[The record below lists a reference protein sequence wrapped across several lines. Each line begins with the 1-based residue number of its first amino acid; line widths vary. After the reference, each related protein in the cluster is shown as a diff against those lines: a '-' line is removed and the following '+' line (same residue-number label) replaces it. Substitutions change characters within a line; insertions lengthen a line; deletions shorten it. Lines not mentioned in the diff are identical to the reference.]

1 MKQIIRRVIDKK
13 GKIQIEEVPA
23 PIPGPRD
30 VLIDTR
36 YSVISTGTEMS
47 TLNKTFPELV
57 KQTLQDPWMR
67 QAVKNVMASGGVL
80 GTMDRVHDELI
91 AYRLV
96 GYSGAGIV
104 LETGSEVK
112 DIATGDRVAFS
123 GQGHSEIVRA
133 SRNQTV
139 KIPEGVSL
147 EEAAFSTIGAIA
159 LQGVRRAK
167 IELGHTV
174 AIIGLGLMGQ
184 IAFQLAQASGAKC
197 IGIEPSAD
205 RRALATD
212 LGISHV
218 IDPGQ
223 ENPID
228 RVNAMTGGTGADRVL
243 ICASGKDKTIA
254 NQALKMCRAQGR
266 VAVLGIVPM
275 DLERMPFFRKEL
287 DFVFSRAYGP
297 GPMDPEWESGRI
309 EYPAN
314 YIRWDAKRNMA
325 AFMDQVASG
334 KVKVSPL
341 ISGTHPVD
349 KAQEAYAS
357 IYTGS
362 SMASLLSYDPSG
374 VEVSSGVKIPMG
386 KAPSLRPAKDEVKVG
401 FIGCGNFTRSVLLP
415 EMKRVKGARI
425 HALAASTGMNT
436 KPMAEKYG
444 AQYVTSDIEELL
456 ADKEIDAVVVS
467 TRHHLHAPI
476 AIKALEA
483 GKHVMVEK
491 PMAMN
496 VTDALK
502 IAELARASGLH
513 LIVGHNRRYAPLT
526 RRLLA
531 SMPPSGPV
539 MAQYNVSIR
548 PLPAGHWTL
557 DEQEGGGR
565 LLGESDH
572 FFDMLNLF
580 IGSTPSSVSA
590 VALTQGE
597 QKLHESCDFSV
608 QIHYENGSIGTL
620 MYTDLSHPKFPRERL
635 EVFAGG
641 AFMRLEDYGRAEVFS
656 GKGWKKK
663 GSVDMGHRQELANFV
678 GVVLGRA
685 KVMGN
690 TEDGLMATLVAQ
702 AARHSLQS
710 RRVVQT
716 ADLSAGIVAQTEDT
730 YQKGEHIIEP
740 TTGEMDLMGEIAD
753 ASGIWDEVD
762 EDV

>member
-1 MKQIIRRVIDKK
+1 MKQVIRRVIDKK
-13 GKIQIEEVPA
+13 GKIKVEEVPV
-23 PIPGPRD
+23 PLTGPRD

-36 YSVISTGTEMS
+36 YSVISSGTEMS

-112 DIATGDRVAFS
+112 DIAVGDHVAFS
-123 GQGHSEIVRA
+123 GQGHSDIVRA
-133 SRNQTV
+133 SRNQAV
-139 KIPEGVSL
+139 RIPQGVTM

-159 LQGVRRAK
+159 LQGIRRAK

-174 AIIGLGLMGQ
+174 AVIGLGLMGQ
-184 IAFQLAQASGAKC
+184 IAFQLAQACGANC
-197 IGIEPSAD
+197 IGIEPSAA

-212 LGISHV
+212 MGISHV

-223 ENPID
+223 EDPID
-228 RVNAMTGGTGADRVL
+228 RVNSMTGGAGADRVL

-254 NQALKMCRAQGR
+254 NQALKMCRPQGR

-325 AFMDQVASG
+325 AFMDQIASG
-334 KVKVSPL
+334 RVKVSPL
-341 ISGTHPVD
+341 ISGTHPVE
-349 KAQEAYAS
+349 KAQEAYDS

-374 VEVSSGVKIPMG
+374 VEVSPGVKVPMG
-386 KAPSLRPAKDEVKVG
+386 KAPALRSAKDEVKVG

-415 EMKRVKGARI
+415 EMKKVKGARI

-456 ADKEIDAVVVS
+456 ADEEINAVVVS

-502 IAELARASGLH
+502 MAELARASGLH

-580 IGSTPSSVSA
+580 IGSAPKSINAA
-590 VALTQGE
+590 VLTQGD
-597 QKLHESCDFSV
+597 QKLHESCDFSIQV
-608 QIHYENGSIGTL
+608 NYENGSIGTL
-620 MYTDLSHPKFPRERL
+620 LYTDLSHPKFPRERM
-635 EVFAGG
+635 EVFTGG
-641 AFMRLEDYGRAEVFS
+641 AFLKLEDYGRAEVLS
-656 GKGWKKK
+656 GKGWSKK
-663 GSVDMGHRQELANFV
+663 GSVDMGHGKELTNFISV
-678 GVVLGRA
+678 ILG
-685 KVMGN
+685 KEKPMGDV
-690 TEDGLMATLVAQ
+690 EDGLYATLVAQ
-702 AARHSLQS
+702 AALKSIME
-710 RRVVQT
+710 RRTVQIKELFST
-716 ADLSAGIVAQTEDT
+716 QEDPSDESIDDDVNAMEDIKKELHLLSEIQNS
-730 YQKGEHIIEP
+730 
-740 TTGEMDLMGEIAD
+740 TGT
-753 ASGIWDEVD
+753 WDD
-762 EDV
+762 PDNN

>member
-1 MKQIIRRVIDKK
+1 MKQVIRRVIDRK
-13 GKIQIEEVPA
+13 GKIKVEEVPV
-23 PIPGPRD
+23 PITGPRD

-36 YSVISTGTEMS
+36 YSVISSGTEMS

-112 DIATGDRVAFS
+112 DISAGDRVAFS

-133 SRNQTV
+133 SRNQAV
-139 KIPEGVSL
+139 KIPEGVSF

-184 IAFQLAQASGAKC
+184 IAFQLAQASGANC
-197 IGIEPSAD
+197 IGIEPSAG
-205 RRALATD
+205 RRGLATD
-212 LGISHV
+212 LGIAHV
-218 IDPGQ
+218 IDPAQ
-223 ENPID
+223 EDPID
-228 RVNAMTGGTGADRVL
+228 RVNSMTGGAGADRVL

-309 EYPAN
+309 EYPTN
-314 YIRWDAKRNMA
+314 YVRWDAKRNMA
-325 AFMDQVASG
+325 AFMDQIASG
-334 KVKVSPL
+334 RVKVSPL
-341 ISGTHPVD
+341 ISGTHPVE
-349 KAQEAYAS
+349 KAQEAYDA
-357 IYTGS
+357 IYGGTS
-362 SMASLLSYDPSG
+362 LASLLSYDPSG
-374 VEVSSGVKIPMG
+374 SRTERVYKVPVG
-386 KAPSLRPAKDEVKVG
+386 KVPSIRTNRDEVKVG

-415 EMKRVKGARI
+415 EMKKVKGARI
-425 HALAASTGMNT
+425 HAIAASTGMNT

-444 AQYVTSDIEELL
+444 AQYVTSNIEEIL
-456 ADKEIDAVVVS
+456 ADEEINAVVIS

-502 IAELARASGLH
+502 MAELARANALH

-557 DEQEGGGR
+557 DEHEGGGR

-580 IGSTPSSVSA
+580 IGSTPGSVSA
-590 VALTQGE
+590 VALTQGD

-608 QIHYENGSIGTL
+608 QVHYQNGSIGTL
-620 MYTDLSHPKFPRERL
+620 LYTDLSHPKFPRERM
-635 EVFAGG
+635 EVFSGG
-641 AFMRLEDYGRAEVFS
+641 AFLKLEDYGRAEVFS
-656 GKGWKKK
+656 GKGWSKK
-663 GSVDMGHRQELANFV
+663 GSVDMGHGRELANFIDV
-678 GVVLGRA
+678 ILDRA
-685 KVMGN
+685 KPMGN
-690 TEDGLMATLVAQ
+690 VEDGLSATLVAQ
-702 AARHSLQS
+702 AALRSIQES
-710 RRVVQT
+710 RVVNIGT
-716 ADLSAGIVAQTEDT
+716 L
-730 YQKGEHIIEP
+730 IEESSLDKSKDE
-740 TTGEMDLMGEIAD
+740 TGESDQDSGTGELDLLGEILDNTDWDD
-753 ASGIWDEVD
+753 AGSDE
-762 EDV
+762 

>member
-1 MKQIIRRVIDKK
+1 MKQVIRRVIDRK
-13 GKIQIEEVPA
+13 GKIKVEEVPV
-23 PIPGPRD
+23 PVTGPRD

-36 YSVISTGTEMS
+36 YSVISSGTEMS

-112 DIATGDRVAFS
+112 DIAVGDHVAFS
-123 GQGHSEIVRA
+123 GQGHSDIVRA
-133 SRNQTV
+133 SRNQAV
-139 KIPEGVSL
+139 KIPQGVTM

-159 LQGVRRAK
+159 LQGIRRAK

-174 AIIGLGLMGQ
+174 AVIGLGLMGQ
-184 IAFQLAQASGAKC
+184 VAFQLALASGANC

-205 RRALATD
+205 RRTLATD

-218 IDPGQ
+218 IDPAQ
-223 ENPID
+223 EDPID
-228 RVNAMTGGTGADRVL
+228 RVNSMTGGTGADRVL

-314 YIRWDAKRNMA
+314 YVRWDAKRNMA
-325 AFMDQVASG
+325 AFMDQIASG
-334 KVKVSPL
+334 RVKVSPL
-341 ISGTHPVD
+341 ISGTHPVE
-349 KAQEAYAS
+349 KAQEAYDS

-374 VEVSSGVKIPMG
+374 IEISSGVKIPMG
-386 KAPSLRPAKDEVKVG
+386 KTPPLRPAKDVVKVG

-415 EMKRVKGARI
+415 EMKKVKGARI
-425 HALAASTGMNT
+425 QALAASTGMNT

-444 AQYVTSDIEELL
+444 AQYVTSNIEEIL
-456 ADKEIDAVVVS
+456 ADEEIDAVLVS

-502 IAELARASGLH
+502 MAELARANGLH

-565 LLGESDH
+565 LVGESDH

-580 IGSTPSSVSA
+580 TGSVPVNVSA
-590 VALTQGE
+590 VALIQGE

-608 QIHYENGSIGTL
+608 QVHYENGSIGTL
-620 MYTDLSHPKFPRERL
+620 LYTDLSHPKFPRERL

-641 AFMRLEDYGRAEVFS
+641 RFLKLEDYGKAEVFS
-656 GKGWKKK
+656 GKGWRKK
-663 GSVDMGHRQELANFV
+663 GSVDMGHGQELANFI
-678 GVVLGRA
+678 GVILGRA
-685 KVMGN
+685 EPLGN
-690 TEDGLMATLVAQ
+690 VEDGLNATLVAQ
-702 AARHSLQS
+702 AATKSMNQGRTVQIGELLSVEPDFHEQS
-710 RRVVQT
+710 K
-716 ADLSAGIVAQTEDT
+716 ADVEDSIEGIRKELHLLYEIQ
-730 YQKGEHIIEP
+730 YS
-740 TTGEMDLMGEIAD
+740 TGT
-753 ASGIWDEVD
+753 WDEPQD
-762 EDV
+762 S